1 MLLDLVVIQKKNNIE
16 GTIINPPP
24 IPIKLA
30 KIPVR
35 KPITIIKSITDSSIS
50 LFII

>member
-1 MLLDLVVIQKKNNIE
+1 MLLDLVVNQKNIIE

-30 KIPVR
+30 RIPVR
-35 KPITIIKSITDSSIS
+35 KPMTIIKSITDSSIS
-50 LFII
+50 FFII